1 MPLRDWKKTS
11 IILQFFI
18 IKSIVPDWIILMI
31 RLMKSYSIMFIK
43 QYLTNLD
50 STDTAKCHNLSP
62 RIGSSVFIITT
73 QCSTKTK
80 GKNMKFNNHQQ
91 PMWES
96 HWENP
101 LMKPVKTLWPDG
113 SNKQYRESTGE
124 ISVPLCIIIGS
135 IMNGFWY
142 VDHPHKICLTS
153 FSSHVEKE
161 LNIKI
166 KNLTNTNP
174 LRL

>member
-1 MPLRDWKKTS
+1 MTLFLFCYLRWCLIFFFIWIIPLFILCTKQFKIQTQVPLRDWKKTP

-80 GKNMKFNNHQQ
+80 GKNMKF
-91 PMWES
+91 
-96 HWENP
+96 
-101 LMKPVKTLWPDG
+101 
-113 SNKQYRESTGE
+113 SNQCE
-124 ISVPLCIIIGS
+124 
-135 IMNGFWY
+135 
-142 VDHPHKICLTS
+142 
-153 FSSHVEKE
+153 
-161 LNIKI
+161 
-166 KNLTNTNP
+166 NLTERTHWWNQLKHYDQMVPTSSTENLLGKFRSP
-174 LRL
+174 YVS